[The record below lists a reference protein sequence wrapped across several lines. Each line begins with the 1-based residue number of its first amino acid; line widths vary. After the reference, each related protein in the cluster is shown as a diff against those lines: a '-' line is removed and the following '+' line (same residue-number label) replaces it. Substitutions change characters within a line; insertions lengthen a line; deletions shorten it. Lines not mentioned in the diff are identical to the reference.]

1 MAVPTTREEFKE
13 YCLRKL
19 GKPVIE
25 INVDDDQVE
34 DRIDEALR
42 YYWDYHFDGTDKI
55 YYKHQVTEQDVA
67 NKYIFLPENI
77 IGAVRV
83 FPIADPIVRSDDL
96 FNIRYQIALNDLYT
110 LTSVSMVPYYMTME
124 HLALVTELLVGQQ
137 PIRYTR
143 HKNRVYV
150 DMDWGKINVGEYLLI
165 EAYEVIDP
173 DSFADVWSDRWLQNY
188 TTAKI
193 KYQWGTNLT
202 KFTGI
207 NLPGGVQ
214 FNGEKIL
221 NDAQDEIQKFEQEMI
236 SSYSL
241 PVSDMIG

>member
-34 DRIDEALR
+34 DRVDEALR
-42 YYWDYHFDGTDKI
+42 YYWDYHFDGTDKV
-55 YYKHQVTEQDVA
+55 YYKQQVTEQHKTD
-67 NKYIFLPENI
+67 KYITLPENI

-124 HLALVTELLVGQQ
+124 HLALISELLVGQQ
-137 PIRYTR
+137 PIRFNR
-143 HKNRVYV
+143 HKNRIYI
-150 DMDWGKINVGEYLLI
+150 DMDWDKVNAGEYLLI

-173 DSFADVWSDRWLQNY
+173 DTWNQVWSDRWLQNY

-193 KYQWGTNLT
+193 KYQWGSNLT
-202 KFTGI
+202 KFTGM

-221 NDAQDEIQKFEQEMI
+221 NDAQDELQKMEQEMI

>member
-25 INVDDDQVE
+25 INVDDDQVD

-55 YYKHQVTEQDVA
+55 YYKHQVTSQNVTD
-67 NKYIFLPENI
+67 KYITVPENI

-124 HLALVTELLVGQQ
+124 HLALISELLVGQQ
-137 PIRYTR
+137 PIRFNR
-143 HKNRVYV
+143 HKNRIYI
-150 DMDWGKINVGEYLLI
+150 DMDWDKVNAGEYLLI

-173 DSFADVWSDRWLQNY
+173 DTWNQVWSDRWLQNY

-193 KYQWGTNLT
+193 KYQWGSNLT
-202 KFTGI
+202 KFTGM

-221 NDAQDEIQKFEQEMI
+221 NDAQDELQKMEQEMI